1 MDNNNSKKK
10 DEKSSIEYDIDY
22 DFISGEKFDSSEDEL
37 TFNDTQSVNNSTDR
51 SYSYDFTEGIPASA
65 AAPTSVAKPAEVA
78 APTNSAE
85 PATAA
90 TTADDISSNVE
101 SPENNIDIDVNDNSS
116 DKQTSDILSDHNP
129 NGNIA
134 SADDDINID
143 SVDYSM
149 KKKSDAYKTIKEAEA
164 EAPNAGKIEEEYIKK
179 AVDEYTQDDT
189 TQKRKKNK
197 KKNEI
202 WGILKIVSIAFA
214 AAFIILRFIVI
225 NAQVPTGSMKETINE
240 NDRLFGFRL
249 AYVFSEPQQGDVI
262 IFKFPDDES
271 KTYIKRVIGT
281 PGDTVKISAGAVYV
295 NGEKLDEPYL
305 KEPMAINSTTLTYT
319 VPDNCYFVMGD
330 NRNNSYDS
338 RYWTHTYVSKDQIL
352 AKALFKYFDG
362 EKNTVSFSGIS

>member
-101 SPENNIDIDVNDNSS
+101 SPENNIDIDVMNNSS
-116 DKQTSDILSDHNP
+116 DNRLQTFYPTTIQMEISPLQMMYKHN
-129 NGNIA
+129 
-134 SADDDINID
+134 D

-189 TQKRKKNK
+189 TQKRKKKK

-202 WGILKIVSIAFA
+202 WGIIKIVSIAFA